1 MRFQGAFSS
10 IKNKLKAEQQQTR
23 CILFE
28 LLSFLGDDS
37 SKHLNKQ
44 FFSNKKK
51 IIMIIKIYL
60 FLDATTCSSKT
71 IKMAPTIMV
80 AGNQ

>member
-1 MRFQGAFSS
+1 MRFQVAFSS

-37 SKHLNKQ
+37 SKHLNKH
-44 FFSNKKK
+44 FFPIKKNNNDNKN
-51 IIMIIKIYL
+51 IPFLGCNYL
-60 FLDATTCSSKT
+60 FKQN
-71 IKMAPTIMV
+71 
-80 AGNQ
+80 NQNGANNNGGW